1 MFHDLV
7 PTGQDKFSLVR
18 SFPRLALKAI
28 KYLVVSII
36 FPNFEQLNI
45 KRIKTMIEYLASNLW
60 LVWTVVM
67 LVCLILEVSS
77 GDFFITCFAIG
88 ALVTIFPALLGV
100 PLWAQIL
107 VWAVC
112 SVLSIKLVRPCL
124 LRLLHKGGE
133 HRLSNADALI
143 GQVGKVSQAIPA
155 QGAGRVQLDGDDWKA
170 VSTGE
175 ALPVGTKVRIV
186 SRESIILTVEKDS

>member
-1 MFHDLV
+1 
-7 PTGQDKFSLVR
+7 
-18 SFPRLALKAI
+18 
-28 KYLVVSII
+28 
-36 FPNFEQLNI
+36 
-45 KRIKTMIEYLASNLW
+45 MIEYLASNLW

-88 ALVTIFPALLGV
+88 ALITIFPALLGV

-133 HRLSNADALI
+133 HRLSNADAPS
-143 GQVGKVSQAIPA
+143 GKWGKLARRYPPKELA
-155 QGAGRVQLDGDDWKA
+155 VQLDGDD
-170 VSTGE
+170 
-175 ALPVGTKVRIV
+175 
-186 SRESIILTVEKDS
+186 